1 MVQTTSNGAFCHAG
15 STTEAKLQLAHGG
28 LCLALEHGQ
37 TVKLVLGDCGYDYAI
52 VFTFAGFADSGKKS
66 QNLYEESSKQNH

>member
-1 MVQTTSNGAFCHAG
+1 M
-15 STTEAKLQLAHGG
+15 QLAHGG

-37 TVKLVLGDCGYDYAI
+37 TVKLVLGDCEGDDNAI

-66 QNLYEESSKQNH
+66 RDLYEESSKQNH